1 MSNENT
7 FKGKKNAEFAEN
19 SAAGIK
25 YPHNLS
31 VERSVLS
38 AMLKEPA
45 CIDIAIEH
53 LGTRSEVFFSQ
64 IHRIIFSAII
74 DMHKQKNENIDIV
87 SLAYHLS
94 QTKRLDE
101 IGGEIF
107 LAELYSEVA
116 TTVNLEGWCKILRDT
131 FILRQ
136 MISVCSDSLHR
147 CENPEVPI
155 HQLVDEIESD
165 IYKIRNSESKTSIV
179 EIRESMR
186 GEFETLMHMID
197 GDVEVGLSTGY
208 TAIDDLTGGLKK
220 GEMFVL
226 AARPS
231 IGKTAIALNIIRNM
245 ALDPKKPRRIAFFSL
260 EMTAAQISRR
270 FLCSEARI
278 SETVFWNKSFDRN
291 NIPRLTAAVSKFSKA
306 KIFIDPT
313 AGISVAELR
322 AKCRRLQKMHDI
334 EVVVIDYLQLMKG
347 DSRSDNRQQE
357 VAEIS
362 SGLKQIAKDL
372 NIPVLVLAQLN
383 RDVDKTMPNASPLPK
398 LNHLRESGAIEQD
411 ADIVAFLHRDRDKA
425 KEVLTENQSVDALFI
440 VEKNRNGRTGMVS
453 MNFFPAITRFEVAS
467 KYKDGDGPPPGA
479 Q

>member
-1 MSNENT
+1 MSNDS
-7 FKGKKNAEFAEN
+7 FADKKNARTPEN
-19 SAAGIK
+19 GSSGVK
-25 YPHNLS
+25 YPHNIG

-64 IHRIIFSAII
+64 AHRIIFNAVL
-74 DMHKQKNENIDIV
+74 DMHKQKNEHIDVV
-87 SLAYHLS
+87 SLAYHLAKA
-94 QTKRLDE
+94 KRLDE

-107 LAELYSEVA
+107 LAELYGEVA

-136 MISVCSDSLHR
+136 MMNVCTDSLHR

-165 IYKIRNSESKTSIV
+165 IYNIRNSESKTNIV
-179 EIRESMR
+179 EIKDSIRD
-186 GEFETLMHMID
+186 EFATLQAMIE

-245 ALDPKKPRRIAFFSL
+245 ALDEHKPRRIAFFSL

-270 FLCSEARI
+270 FLCSEAKI
-278 SETVFWNKSFDRN
+278 SETVFWNKTFDMN
-291 NIPRLTAAVSKFSKA
+291 NITRLTNAVSKFSKA

-383 RDVDKTMPNASPLPK
+383 RDVDKSMPNASPLPK

-425 KEVLTENQSVDALFI
+425 KEVLNETQSVDALFI
-440 VEKNRNGRTGMVS
+440 VEKNRNGRTGMIS

-467 KYKDGDGPPPGA
+467 KYKDGDGPPPGTA
-479 Q
+479 

>member
-1 MSNENT
+1 MSNNST
-7 FKGKKNAEFAEN
+7 FAEKKNAGSVVD
-19 SAAGIK
+19 SASGIQ

-64 IHRIIFSAII
+64 THRIIFNAIL
-74 DMHKQKNENIDIV
+74 DLHKQKNENIDVV
-87 SLAYHLS
+87 SLAYYLAN
-94 QTKRLDE
+94 TKRLDE
-101 IGGEIF
+101 IGGEVF
-107 LAELYSEVA
+107 LAELYAAVA
-116 TTVNLEGWCKILRDT
+116 TTVNLEGWCKILHDT
-131 FILRQ
+131 FTLRQ

-165 IYKIRNSESKTSIV
+165 IYNIRNSESKTSIV
-179 EIRESMR
+179 EIKDSIRD
-186 GEFETLMHMID
+186 EFATLQDMIQ
-197 GDVEVGLSTGY
+197 GNVEVGLSTGY

-245 ALDPKKPRRIAFFSL
+245 ALDEHKPRRIAFFSL

-278 SETVFWNKSFDRN
+278 SETVFWNKTFDMN
-291 NIPRLTAAVSKFSKA
+291 NITRLTNAVTRFSKA

-347 DSRSDNRQQE
+347 DARSDNRQQE

-383 RDVDKTMPNASPLPK
+383 RDVDKTTPNASPLPK

-467 KYKDGDGPPPGA
+467 KYKDGDGPPPGV
-479 Q
+479 

>member
-1 MSNENT
+1 MSNNT
-7 FKGKKNAEFAEN
+7 FSEKKNAGTPVNES
-19 SAAGIK
+19 SAIK

-45 CIDIAIEH
+45 CIDIAIEN

-64 IHRIIFSAII
+64 THRIIFGAILDLHKKKSEHI
-74 DMHKQKNENIDIV
+74 DVV
-87 SLAYHLS
+87 SLAYYLS
-94 QTKRLDE
+94 NAKRLDE
-101 IGGEIF
+101 IGGEVF

-136 MISVCSDSLHR
+136 MISVCSDSLRR

-165 IYKIRNSESKTSIV
+165 IYNIRNSESKTSIV
-179 EIRESMR
+179 EIKDSIRD
-186 GEFETLMHMID
+186 EFGNLQDMIE
-197 GDVEVGLSTGY
+197 GNVEVGLSTGY

-245 ALDPKKPRRIAFFSL
+245 ALDGQKPRRIAFFSL
-260 EMTAAQISRR
+260 EMTASQISRR

-278 SETVFWNKSFDRN
+278 SESVFWNKTFDMN
-291 NIPRLTAAVSKFSKA
+291 NITRLTSAVAKFSKA

-334 EVVVIDYLQLMKG
+334 EVIVIDYLQLMKG
-347 DSRSDNRQQE
+347 DSRSESRQQE

-383 RDVDKTMPNASPLPK
+383 RDVDKSMPNASPLPK

-440 VEKNRNGRTGMVS
+440 VEKNRNGRTGIIKL
-453 MNFFPAITRFEVAS
+453 NFFPAITRFEVAS
-467 KYKDGDGPPPGA
+467 KYNDGDGPPPGTA
-479 Q
+479 

>member
-1 MSNENT
+1 MSNNT
-7 FKGKKNAEFAEN
+7 FAEKNNAGTPPAG
-19 SAAGIK
+19 SPGIK
-25 YPHNLS
+25 YPHNAS

-53 LGTRSEVFFSQ
+53 LGTRSEVFFIQ
-64 IHRIIFSAII
+64 THRIIFDAIL
-74 DMHKQKNENIDIV
+74 DMHKQKNENIDVV
-87 SLAYHLS
+87 SLAYFLARS
-94 QTKRLDE
+94 NRLDE
-101 IGGEIF
+101 IGGEVY
-107 LAELYSEVA
+107 LAELYAAVA

-165 IYKIRNSESKTSIV
+165 IYNIRNSESKTSIV
-179 EIRESMR
+179 EIKDSICA
-186 GEFETLMHMID
+186 EFATLQDMIA
-197 GDVEVGLSTGY
+197 GNVEVGLSTGY
-208 TAIDDLTGGLKK
+208 TAIDELTGGLKK

-245 ALDPKKPRRIAFFSL
+245 ALDEHKPRRIAFFSL

-278 SETVFWNKSFDRN
+278 SETVFWNKTFDMN
-291 NIPRLTAAVSKFSKA
+291 NITRLTGAVSKFANA

-334 EVVVIDYLQLMKG
+334 EVIVIDYLQLMKG
-347 DSRSDNRQQE
+347 DSRCESRQQE

-372 NIPVLVLAQLN
+372 NVPVLVLAQLN
-383 RDVDKTMPNASPLPK
+383 REVDKSVNPNASPLPK

-467 KYKDGDGPPPGA
+467 KYKDGDGPPPGVA
-479 Q
+479 